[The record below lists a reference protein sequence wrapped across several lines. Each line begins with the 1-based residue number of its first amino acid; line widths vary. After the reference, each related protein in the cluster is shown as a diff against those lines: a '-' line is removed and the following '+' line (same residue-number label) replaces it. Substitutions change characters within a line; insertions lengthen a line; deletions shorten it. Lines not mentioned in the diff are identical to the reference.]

1 MSLLRAM
8 KQFERAF
15 VDGALAYLAVKTRNG
30 FRVVVEH
37 IGADR
42 EDGVERVPIAP
53 KVRDQDFDFTA
64 GDAAA
69 DFLDGACENLR
80 ATIGLVIA
88 IDAGD
93 YSVAK
98 AHAGNSFSDAKWL
111 FFIGWADWLA
121 GRYGAKPAGACADV
135 AENHKGRSAV
145 FPTFAHV
152 GATSAFA
159 DGVQIER
166 AHDALEIL
174 VAFTAKKFDTQPVRA
189 WVHAG
194 RRYARRRGVGDD
206 VEGRGHKRS

>member
-1 MSLLRAM
+1 M
-8 KQFERAF
+8 
-15 VDGALAYLAVKTRNG
+15 
-30 FRVVVEH
+30 VEN

-42 EDGVERVPIAP
+42 EDGVERVPIAA

-64 GDAAA
+64 GNAAA
-69 DFLDGACENLR
+69 DFLDGSCENLR
-80 ATIGLVIA
+80 STIGLVVA

-93 YSVAK
+93 NSVAK
-98 AHAGNSFSDAKWL
+98 THAGNGFSDAKWF

-121 GRYGAKPAGACADV
+121 GRHGAKPAGARADV
-135 AENHKGRSAV
+135 AENHKGSSAV

-159 DGVQIER
+159 DGVQIEG

-174 VAFTAKKFDTQPVRA
+174 VAFTAKKFDPQPVRA

-194 RRYARRRGVGDD
+194 RRYPRRRGVGDD
-206 VEGRGHKRS
+206 VEGRGHKGS

>member
-1 MSLLRAM
+1 VSAR
-8 KQFERAF
+8 KRRPY
-15 VDGALAYLAVKTRNG
+15 VPGGRG
-30 FRVVVEH
+30 
-37 IGADR
+37 G
-42 EDGVERVPIAP
+42 ERVPIAA
-53 KVRDQDFDFTA
+53 KIRDKHFHFAT
-64 GDAAA
+64 GNAAT
-69 DFLDGACENLR
+69 DFLDGAREILR

-98 AHAGNSFSDAKWL
+98 THASHSFCDTKWL
-111 FFIGWADWLA
+111 FFIGRADWFA
-121 GRYGAKPAGACADV
+121 RRNRAEPAGARADV
-135 AENHKGRSAV
+135 SEDHEGGGAV
-145 FPTFAHV
+145 LPAFAHV

-189 WVHAG
+189 GVDAG
-194 RRYARRRGVGDD
+194 RRYRRRGSVGDD